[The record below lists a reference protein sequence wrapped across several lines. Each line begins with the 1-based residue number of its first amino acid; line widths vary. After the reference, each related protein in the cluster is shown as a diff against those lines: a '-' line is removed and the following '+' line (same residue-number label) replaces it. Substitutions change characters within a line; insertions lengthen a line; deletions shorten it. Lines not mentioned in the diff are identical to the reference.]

1 MLKLTLDTNCFIALN
16 INREPP
22 AGCLRGLLHLHQA
35 NKVLVRLS
43 AIGASENQPGG
54 APPLA
59 NFEQFRARLATIGLD
74 GVELL
79 KPPVIWGFAYWG
91 ESLWCGDDCL
101 QLAQEIHAAMF
112 PNRDFRL
119 QDRLAAATPSK
130 DPEQVKRAWRRDL
143 CDVLTVWCHIHN
155 DDDILVTSDNDDML
169 KHRDQLLRLGAREVL
184 PPCDT
189 LGHVR
194 QHLGSST

>member
-1 MLKLTLDTNCFIALN
+1 LPAPDDHKKTNEDPMLTLTFDTNCFIALDL
-16 INREPP
+16 NREPS
-22 AGCLRGLLHLHQA
+22 ARCLRDLLRLHQT

-59 NFEQFRARLATIGLD
+59 SFEQFRERLASIGL
-74 GVELL
+74 GGIELL
-79 KPPVIWGFAYWG
+79 KPPAIWGFNYWG

-119 QDRLAAATPSK
+119 QDRLANASSSK
-130 DPEQVKRAWRRDL
+130 NPEQVERGWR
-143 CDVLTVWCHIHN
+143 
-155 DDDILVTSDNDDML
+155 
-169 KHRDQLLRLGAREVL
+169 
-184 PPCDT
+184 
-189 LGHVR
+189 
-194 QHLGSST
+194 